1 MKIGSVDVR
10 ERVLVIA
17 EIGANHEGSLD
28 DAKRLIEAAARC
40 GADAVKF
47 QTYRADKIVAA
58 SEAQRRAHF
67 RRLELSDA
75 DFQTLA
81 QVAVEHGV
89 VFLSTPFDVDSADLL
104 DSLMPA
110 FKIASGDLTATPL
123 LAHVAGKGKPIILST
138 GMASLEEIADAICAV
153 EEASPLGDKAPLA
166 LLHCVSAYPTPDRQ
180 ANLNAIP
187 YLRDRTGRVIGYSD
201 HTLGIEA
208 CLAAVALGARIIEKH
223 FTFDKTKT
231 TMRDHQLS
239 ADPVDLAQ
247 MVQGI
252 RRIEVMLGEGG
263 KPLMEVERYNR
274 VSMRR
279 SLAARVT
286 IRKGEVLTA
295 KKLTVL
301 RPGTGLA
308 PSQVAEV
315 IGKRASRD
323 VQAGELL
330 TAEAVERVVACGT

>member
-1 MKIGSVDVR
+1 MKIGPHDVT
-10 ERVLVIA
+10 EHVLVIA

-58 SEAQRRAHF
+58 SEARRRAHF
-67 RRLELSDA
+67 RRLELPDA

-81 QVAVEHGV
+81 QVAVEQGV

-104 DSLMPA
+104 DPLMPA

-123 LAHVAGKGKPIILST
+123 LAHVARKGKPIILST
-138 GMASLEEIADAICAV
+138 GMASLEEIADAICTV
-153 EEASPLGDKAPLA
+153 EETSPLGDKAPLA

-187 YLRDRTGRVIGYSD
+187 YLRDRTGRLVGYSD

-223 FTFDKTKT
+223 FTFDKTRT

-239 ADPVDLAQ
+239 ADSTDLAQ

-263 KPLMEVERYNR
+263 KPLMEVERHNR

-279 SLAARVT
+279 SLAARTAIPKGAVITTSLLT
-286 IRKGEVLTA
+286 I
-295 KKLTVL
+295 L
-301 RPGTGLA
+301 RPGTGIS
-308 PSQVAEV
+308 PSAIDRIVGQRAARDIVAGEVLTPDMVAEMEPC
-315 IGKRASRD
+315 AS
-323 VQAGELL
+323 
-330 TAEAVERVVACGT
+330 